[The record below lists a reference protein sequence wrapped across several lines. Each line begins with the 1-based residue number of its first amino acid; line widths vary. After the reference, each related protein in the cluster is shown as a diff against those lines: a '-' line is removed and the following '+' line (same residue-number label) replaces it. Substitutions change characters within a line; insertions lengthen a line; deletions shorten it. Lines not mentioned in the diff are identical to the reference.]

1 MKQVD
6 NKKVVDSMVKP
17 MTVASTCRCASLC
30 QGGGVNCKGCQ
41 DQNADVTPV
50 KDVYKS
56 VK

>member
-6 NKKVVDSMVKP
+6 NKNVVNSMVKP
-17 MTVASTCRCASLC
+17 MSFASTCRCASLC

-41 DQNADVTPV
+41 DQNADVTSV